1 MYVVPVL
8 DVLLVHIVR
17 LHAVGAVPTREELD
31 EACLELRAEI
41 GDVPTGVLADGKH
54 LAKMALRLGMAL
66 EAVLVAAL
74 FLADLAVPP
83 QTLKSLGLHRI
94 REVLRRSNCR

>member
-1 MYVVPVL
+1 MNSSP
-8 DVLLVHIVR
+8 
-17 LHAVGAVPTREELD
+17 AGAEV
-31 EACLELRAEI
+31 
-41 GDVPTGVLADGKH
+41 GDVPTGVLADGEH

-83 QTLKSLGLHRI
+83 QTLKSLGLHLVCD
-94 REVLRRSNCR
+94 ELGSPDCKVRSISDAER